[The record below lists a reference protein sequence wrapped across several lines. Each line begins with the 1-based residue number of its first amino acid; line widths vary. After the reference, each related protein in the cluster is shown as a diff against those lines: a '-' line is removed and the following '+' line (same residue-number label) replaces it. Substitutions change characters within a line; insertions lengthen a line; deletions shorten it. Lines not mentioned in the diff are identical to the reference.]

1 MKLIRTTCWLLATL
15 SLVLAS
21 VAEAQTNSASALIE
35 AAGQVEALSAGST
48 NWHAAVVGATLQA
61 GDRVRTR
68 AQSRAAVQL
77 SDRSVVRLDELTT
90 LEILPPRKSEK
101 KRFGL
106 SQGAI
111 YFFNREKPADVE
123 FDTPLAAG
131 AIRGTEFLLEAQPQG
146 AVHLAL
152 IDGLVTLASAR
163 EEVSLKRG
171 EEVRLAPGQPA
182 KISALVNV
190 TGQIQWALYYP
201 AIVNPAELQF
211 SVEEQKTLAT
221 ALKNYR
227 AGDLLAALA
236 GWPEAAAA
244 ESATAKILHAQ
255 LELAVGQVDA
265 AQKLLAG
272 SSENPAVALNELI
285 GVVRGEKTNHL
296 STAQSASAMLA
307 NSYAYQAATDLDNA
321 RRAAQQAVAL
331 APDFGFAHARL
342 AELEFAFGYHNKAL
356 AELNRALEL
365 SPRLAPAFALRGFV
379 LLEQGD
385 YRNARQ
391 AFDQTRALDAA
402 LGLGWLGQGLCQMRV
417 RDYQNAIASFQ
428 AAAALEPTRAIY
440 RSYLGKA
447 ASARGD
453 TKRAEKEL
461 NLAKKLDPNDPT
473 AWLYSALDLWQNNE
487 INGALRDLQHS
498 LDLNDQRAVY
508 RSRLL
513 LDQDRSVRSADLA
526 AVFNDAGLPEVS
538 QHTASRSVSED
549 YANFS
554 GHLFLANSY
563 QAADAA
569 NPYNLRLETAR
580 QSELLMANLLAPPGG
595 GNLSQLAS
603 QQDHLQY
610 FDPKPAGV
618 STLTS
623 YGSGGDWL
631 QNGTVF
637 GTVDGFSYAV
647 DTSYQSLNG
656 QQVNNSS
663 EQQQYFA
670 TMKQRVTTAD
680 DFYLQVG
687 WTKQT
692 AGDLAQYYYPTQANP
707 SLHISEVQQPS
718 LYAGWTHNW
727 SPEHHTLLLL
737 GCINDQFNEQNGDE
751 QILFLQKNLFGGL
764 SSVQSGTVS
773 PPVNL
778 YYNSDVTLYSAEL
791 QHIFETPDY
800 SLVIGTRNQYGVLD
814 TSAQMT
820 RFSGTNALS
829 LTDQSAH
836 NDLNRASAYAYGSW
850 LVFEPLRL
858 TAGASYDHL
867 TYPQNVDLPPISSG
881 NTSRDLISPK
891 VGLIYEPWQGGS
903 FHASYTK
910 SLGGL
915 YFDNSVRLEP
925 TQVAGFNQAFRS
937 LIPESVAGLVP
948 GTKFTTTGV
957 GFDQVL
963 PGGRWAGVG
972 VEQLSSSGSRDVGA
986 FSSFIPLLSS
996 STATTTHENLNFRER
1011 NLTVY
1016 AGQLIG
1022 ENLSLGG
1029 RYRVSQTK
1037 LDEWYPQ
1044 IPNST
1049 PGSDQLEGTQRATL
1063 QTLALT
1069 ANFNH
1074 RSGLF
1079 AQWES
1084 IWYHQDNS
1092 GYSNPS
1098 LPTSDFWQQNIGA
1111 GYRFAQRRA
1120 ELRLGI
1126 LNLFD
1131 QNYNLNPLN
1140 LHANMARG
1148 RTFTTS
1154 LRLNF

>member
-1 MKLIRTTCWLLATL
+1 M
-15 SLVLAS
+15 SVSFAS
-21 VAEAQTNSASALIE
+21 VTKAQTKSASALIE
-35 AAGQVEALSAGST
+35 AAGQVEASSASST
-48 NWHAAVVGATLQA
+48 NWRVAVVGLTLQA
-61 GDRVRTR
+61 GDRIRTR

-90 LEILPPRKSEK
+90 LEILPPRNAEK

-106 SQGAI
+106 PQGAI

-123 FDTPLAAG
+123 FETPLAAG
-131 AIRGTEFLLEAQPQG
+131 AIRGTEFLLESQPQG

-152 IDGLVTLASAR
+152 IDGLVTLASAQ
-163 EEVSLKRG
+163 EEISLKRG
-171 EEVRLAPGQPA
+171 EEVLLEPGQPA
-182 KISALVNV
+182 KKSALINV
-190 TGQIQWALYYP
+190 VGQIQWALYYP
-201 AIVNPAELQF
+201 AIVNPAELSF
-211 SVEEQKTLAT
+211 SADEQNALFAV
-221 ALKNYR
+221 LKNYR

-236 GWPEAAAA
+236 AWPEATVV
-244 ESATAKILHAQ
+244 ESAAAKILHAQ
-255 LELAVGQVDA
+255 LELAVGRVDA

-272 SSENPAVALNELI
+272 LSENPAVGLNELI
-285 GVVRGEKTNHL
+285 GVVRGEKTNNL
-296 STAQSASAMLA
+296 SSAQSASANLA
-307 NSYAYQAATDLDNA
+307 NSYAYQAATDLGNA
-321 RRAAQQAVAL
+321 RLSARQAVEL

-342 AELEFAFGYHNKAL
+342 AELEFAFGYRREAL

-365 SPRLAPAFALRGFV
+365 SPRLASAFALRGFV

-385 YRNARQ
+385 YKNARQ

-402 LGLGWLGQGLCQMRV
+402 LGLGWLGQGLCRMRE
-417 RDYQNAIASFQ
+417 RNYPQAIASFQ
-428 AAAALEPTRAIY
+428 VAAALEPTRAIY

-473 AWLYSALDLWQNNE
+473 AWLYSALNLWQNNE
-487 INGALRDLQHS
+487 INSALRDLQHS

-526 AVFNDAGLPEVS
+526 AVFSDAGLPEVS
-538 QHTASRSVSED
+538 RHTAARSVSED

-563 QAADAA
+563 QLDDAA

-580 QSELLMANLLAPPGG
+580 QSELLVANLLAPPGG

-610 FDPKPAGV
+610 FDPKPYGV

-647 DTSYQSLNG
+647 DTSYESLNG
-656 QQVNNSS
+656 QQMNNSS

-680 DFYLQVG
+680 DLYLQVG

-692 AGDLAQYYYPTQANP
+692 AGDLTQYYYPTQANP
-707 SLHISEVQQPS
+707 SFHVQEVQQPS
-718 LYAGWTHNW
+718 LYVGWTHNW

-737 GCINDQFNEQNGDE
+737 GSINDHFNEQNGDKD
-751 QILFLQKNLFGGL
+751 ILFLKNFGGGVQA
-764 SSVQSGTVS
+764 VQSGPVS

-778 YYNSDVTLYSAEL
+778 NYNSDFTLYSAEL
-791 QHIFETPDY
+791 QHIYETPSY
-800 SLVIGTRNQYGVLD
+800 SLVIGMRDQYGVLA

-820 RFSGTNALS
+820 RFSGTNTLQ

-836 NDLNRASAYAYGSW
+836 NDMNRASAYAYGSW
-850 LVFEPLRL
+850 LVFKPLRL
-858 TAGASYDHL
+858 IAGASYDHL
-867 TYPQNVDLPPISSG
+867 TYPQNVDLPPISSD

-891 VGLIYEPWQGGS
+891 AGLIYEPWPGGS
-903 FHASYTK
+903 FHANYTK

-925 TQVAGFNQAFRS
+925 TEVAGFNQAFRS

-948 GTKFTTTGV
+948 GTEFTTTSV
-957 GFDQVL
+957 GFDQVFT
-963 PGGRWAGVG
+963 GGRWAGVE
-972 VEQLSSSGSRDVGA
+972 VEQLSSTGSRDVGA
-986 FSSFIPLLSS
+986 FSSFIPLLTSG
-996 STATTTHENLNFRER
+996 TATTTRENLNFRER
-1011 NLTVY
+1011 NLTIY

-1029 RYRVSQTK
+1029 RYRVCQAK
-1037 LDEWYPQ
+1037 LEESFPG
-1044 IPNST
+1044 IPNGT

-1063 QTLALT
+1063 QTLSLT

-1092 GYSNPS
+1092 GYSSPS
-1098 LPTSDFWQQNIGA
+1098 LPASDFWQHNVGV

-1126 LNLFD
+1126 VNIFD

-1140 LHANMARG
+1140 LHANLARG